1 MLHPVRPV
9 PEVRHSRDV
18 APPSSTERLLFLSHR
33 FISRLAPEF
42 VDDVTSYVA
51 TRGLPAVAA
60 VCSGTDSPI
69 LCMDVVATEM
79 RRRGV
84 ATQPHHQ
91 FSCERDRHKRNFI
104 QAVFPGATIF
114 QDACELPQ
122 GRALLHDGSRAQVPP
137 FNMLIAGF
145 PCTSASLLNPRATT
159 EANRTCVA
167 NAALATGSVFEAL
180 VQLLECQ
187 KGNASVAIF
196 EHVTTLAQPHAS
208 QRASNLDAVVAT
220 LRSRCQMSLH
230 VWQMDP
236 HRDVGGPQLRQRL
249 WMVAV
254 KLELL
259 HKLGFSEESASDK
272 LCSLMNKLVGSHP
285 TPLSE
290 VLYAESCP
298 FLVNANRNALAKR
311 LCAEGDLRT
320 ATMVLDGCLPTFPK
334 RRRKLASG
342 AVRWPPRHCDLFRA
356 RGLQWDA
363 PHVLD
368 CEPDMQQ
375 LCPGLAD
382 LTQREREVLTLA
394 GVTNYPMTEEV
405 SVEITQSAGR
415 QRLHHE
421 HCSTI
426 LPKGRQ
432 YLGRRCRLM
441 HPYEALR
448 CHGIYLPEATLSGFA
463 PALIESLAGNAFDTG
478 CCLAV
483 LVATLA
489 LISTGAGPRLS
500 GAGPVA
506 EPCEDNG
513 PSDDDANDDESLWEL
528 VAKRPW

>member
-18 APPSSTERLLFLSHR
+18 APPSSTERLHFLAHR
-33 FISRLAPEF
+33 FISRLAPEV
-42 VDDVTSYVA
+42 VDDVTSSVA
-51 TRGLPAVAA
+51 TRGLPAIAA

-84 ATQPHHQ
+84 TTQPHHQ
-91 FSCERDRHKRNFI
+91 FSCERDRHKRKCF

-208 QRASNLDAVVAT
+208 QQASNLDAVVAT

-236 HRDVGGPQLRQRL
+236 HRDVGGPQLRPRL

-259 HKLGFSEESASDK
+259 QAGFLRGVGKRQTVQPDEQAGRITPNTFVRSAVCRELSFPRERKPQRLGK
-272 LCSLMNKLVGSHP
+272 
-285 TPLSE
+285 TPLRRGRPPHGHHG
-290 VLYAESCP
+290 LRRMP
-298 FLVNANRNALAKR
+298 ANVSQTSKEACIWGCAMATTAL
-311 LCAEGDLRT
+311 
-320 ATMVLDGCLPTFPK
+320 
-334 RRRKLASG
+334 
-342 AVRWPPRHCDLFRA
+342 
-356 RGLQWDA
+356 
-363 PHVLD
+363 
-368 CEPDMQQ
+368 
-375 LCPGLAD
+375 
-382 LTQREREVLTLA
+382 
-394 GVTNYPMTEEV
+394 
-405 SVEITQSAGR
+405 
-415 QRLHHE
+415 
-421 HCSTI
+421 
-426 LPKGRQ
+426 
-432 YLGRRCRLM
+432 
-441 HPYEALR
+441 
-448 CHGIYLPEATLSGFA
+448 
-463 PALIESLAGNAFDTG
+463 
-478 CCLAV
+478 
-483 LVATLA
+483 
-489 LISTGAGPRLS
+489 
-500 GAGPVA
+500 
-506 EPCEDNG
+506 
-513 PSDDDANDDESLWEL
+513 
-528 VAKRPW
+528 